1 MDCRHKI
8 VVFDLDETL
17 GYFTEFG
24 MFWDAVNSYIKHI
37 NLDMPEDQY
46 MFDSLLHL
54 YPEFLRPNIL
64 NILNYLKRKKQKN
77 HCHKLIIYTNKQGPK
92 EGAHYIIKYFEK
104 KLNYKLFDQIIAA
117 FKINSEYVELCRTTH
132 LKTHKDLL
140 KCTKIPADTQICFL
154 DDVFYPGMKHD
165 NVYYINIKPYIH
177 DLTFIEMIDRL
188 ISSKLLDINVNEYIS
203 CKQFILNFMKMYNY
217 SYIKKTLETQHI
229 DCMLSKKI
237 LGNLHIF
244 FNIKQPKST
253 DTRRKKIFK
262 NKTLKINNNL

>member
-37 NLDMPEDQY
+37 ELNIPEDQNL
-46 MFDSLLHL
+46 FDSLLHL

-64 NILNYLKRKKQKN
+64 NILNYLKKKKQKN
-77 HCHKLIIYTNKQGPK
+77 HCHKLMIYTNNQGPK
-92 EGAHYIIKYFEK
+92 EWAHYIIKYFEK

-117 FKINSEYVELCRTTH
+117 FKIHSEYVELCRTTH
-132 LKTHKDLL
+132 LKTHKDLI
-140 KCTKIPADTQICFL
+140 KCTKVPDNTQICFL

-177 DLTFIEMIDRL
+177 DLTFNEMIDRF
-188 ISSKLLDINVNEYIS
+188 INSSNFINDPIS
-203 CKQFILNFMKMYNY
+203 CKTYILNFMK
-217 SYIKKTLETQHI
+217 SYDYVYVKKQNDLQKI
-229 DCMLSKKI
+229 DVMLSKKI
-237 LGNLHIF
+237 LSHLHVF

-253 DTRRKKIFK
+253 DTKRKKIFK
-262 NKTLKINNNL
+262 NRTLKINYNL